1 MMELKSSGANSQSK
15 RVIFKASVELIG
27 TTRRDVQMRPNI
39 EFIKSEMERH
49 KWSGSQLAMKMGVSR
64 MEVSRLLRGQRI
76 GGKKCIAGLMKA
88 FPDVPFETL
97 FFLD

>member
-1 MMELKSSGANSQSK
+1 MMELKSSGANSQSR

-64 MEVSRLLRGQRI
+64 MEVSRLLRG
-76 GGKKCIAGLMKA
+76 GKKCIAGLMKA

>member
-1 MMELKSSGANSQSK
+1 MMELKSSGANSQSR

-88 FPDVPFETL
+88 FPDVTFETL